1 MPHRPRFRTGER
13 IPYSGIYRVSH
24 AGHRLPHEVTL
35 IDGEIFPR
43 CLQCDYAVEF
53 ELLQTAPD
61 LRNESDFRVVLFGL
75 PTTDENLEESSASAN
90 AGPATEKEDVQDQT
104 ARTEST
110 SEQLPVAAE
119 LPVNQSAVSNGDV
132 LALIHAENKNP
143 RKFKPGDLVP
153 EHGIY
158 RVEHDSHR
166 LLHQVTLAKDARF
179 PRCRTCS
186 SEVRFRLLRVGKPG
200 PVMAPFSSSI
210 LEDVDGPNLPLT
222 G

>member
-13 IPYSGIYRVSH
+13 IPYSGIYRVFH
-24 AGHRLPHEVTL
+24 EGHRLPHEVTL
-35 IDGEIFPR
+35 IDGETFPR
-43 CLQCDYAVEF
+43 CLKCDYAVEF

-61 LRNESDFRVVLFGL
+61 LRNDGGFRVVLFGL
-75 PTTDENLEESSASAN
+75 PADENLEESSTTAVP
-90 AGPATEKEDVQDQT
+90 GPVTEKEDVQEQT
-104 ARTEST
+104 AKTESNPGQA
-110 SEQLPVAAE
+110 SVAVEFPISQPAD
-119 LPVNQSAVSNGDV
+119 SDGDC
-132 LALIHAENKNP
+132 LALLNPANKNS
-143 RKFKPGDLVP
+143 RKFKPGDLIP

-158 RVEHDSHR
+158 WVEHDSHR

-179 PRCRTCS
+179 PRCRTCG

-200 PVMAPFSSSI
+200 LVIAPFSSSI